1 MSDSDDTS
9 ASRRQNLDTM
19 PGHRLLARMGK
30 QVLRPGGRELT
41 DELLSELSVGPGD
54 HVVELAPGVG
64 ATAKLVFERNPSG
77 YTGIERDV
85 DAAAKVNA
93 RAKNYRYQC
102 IVGAAHETHLANN
115 SSHVVLCE
123 AVLTMQSEENK
134 KKVIDE
140 AFRILRPGGRL
151 GIHELCLR
159 PESLDAETQDEVRGD
174 LARSTQVG
182 VRPLTAPDWSAMIK
196 RAGFQISYES
206 TVAMRLL
213 EPIQLIKDEGFV
225 GAARVVFN
233 MIRTP
238 VARRRIL
245 DMRRTFRQNSRQ
257 LGAVA
262 IVAVKPSR
270 PGPQV

>member
-1 MSDSDDTS
+1 MNDSDDTS
-9 ASRRQNLDTM
+9 ANRRQSLDKM
-19 PGHRLLARMGK
+19 PGHWLLARMGK

-41 DELLSELSVGPGD
+41 DDLLSELSVGPGD

-85 DAAAKVNA
+85 DAAAQVNA

-102 IVGAAHETHLANN
+102 IVGTAQETHLSNN

-123 AVLTMQSEENK
+123 ALLTMQSEENK

-140 AFRILRPGGRL
+140 AFRILRPGGRF

-159 PESLDAETQDEVRGD
+159 PESLDAETQKEVRGD
-174 LARSTQVG
+174 LARATQVG
-182 VRPLTAPDWSAMIK
+182 VRPLTAPDWNAMLK
-196 RAGFQISYES
+196 HAGFQVRYES
-206 TVAMRLL
+206 TVAMRIL
-213 EPIQLIKDEGFV
+213 EPIHLIRDEGLV
-225 GAARVVFN
+225 GTAKIALN
-233 MIRTP
+233 IIRTP
-238 VARRRIL
+238 AARQRVRA
-245 DMRRTFRQNSRQ
+245 MRRTFRQHSRH

-262 IVAVKPSR
+262 IVAVKPRR
-270 PGPQV
+270 PAPQV